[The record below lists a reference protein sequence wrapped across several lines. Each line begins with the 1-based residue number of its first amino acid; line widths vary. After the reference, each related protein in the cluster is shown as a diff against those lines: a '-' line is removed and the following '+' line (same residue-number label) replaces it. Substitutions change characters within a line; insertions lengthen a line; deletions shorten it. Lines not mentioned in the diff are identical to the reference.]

1 MGNWSYN
8 PTYRSYNPIYN
19 WKGAHLV
26 DKVPNYQLVS
36 LPDFWSIN
44 SIPSLPVIP
53 CEDHCSDPQTA
64 PEKAFKGSKHL
75 LRRYPP
81 WN

>member
-26 DKVPNYQLVS
+26 PGSNNDEYFGMQTRAS
-36 LPDFWSIN
+36 LTD
-44 SIPSLPVIP
+44 
-53 CEDHCSDPQTA
+53 
-64 PEKAFKGSKHL
+64 
-75 LRRYPP
+75 
-81 WN
+81 

>member
-26 DKVPNYQLVS
+26 GLAFPIRFFSFGQHFY
-36 LPDFWSIN
+36 FT
-44 SIPSLPVIP
+44 
-53 CEDHCSDPQTA
+53 EDGWLHQFLAENHGGHRRSG
-64 PEKAFKGSKHL
+64 EKNWEAI
-75 LRRYPP
+75 
-81 WN
+81 

>member
-26 DKVPNYQLVS
+26 LGYM
-36 LPDFWSIN
+36 
-44 SIPSLPVIP
+44 
-53 CEDHCSDPQTA
+53 
-64 PEKAFKGSKHL
+64 
-75 LRRYPP
+75 
-81 WN
+81 

>member
-26 DKVPNYQLVS
+26 GNKLLTTY
-36 LPDFWSIN
+36 
-44 SIPSLPVIP
+44 PSFGRKAGSDGRLAGHFTKLAELQRPARTW
-53 CEDHCSDPQTA
+53 EDLGGWVVVVMVGD
-64 PEKAFKGSKHL
+64 L
-75 LRRYPP
+75 
-81 WN
+81 

>member
-26 DKVPNYQLVS
+26 GYPQES
-36 LPDFWSIN
+36 LYN
-44 SIPSLPVIP
+44 
-53 CEDHCSDPQTA
+53 
-64 PEKAFKGSKHL
+64 KY
-75 LRRYPP
+75 R
-81 WN
+81 